1 MALVLDTGPILA
13 ALDADDPVHASCA
26 ALLDDTDE
34 PLVVVAPTLVEV
46 DYWIRKRLQPEVWS
60 TFVED
65 IARGAYRLEHL
76 TAEDLERVVELQAD
90 YADLDLGMVDAAV
103 IAVCERLGERKV
115 ATLDRRHFGVVRPR
129 HCERLRLLPGPPP

>member
-13 ALDADDPVHASCA
+13 LLDADDPAHTSCVS
-26 ALLDDTDE
+26 LLDDTDE

-60 TFVED
+60 IFVED

-76 TAEDLERVVELQAD
+76 TDDDLTRVAELETA
-90 YADLDLGMVDAAV
+90 YSDLDLGMVDASV
-103 IAVCERLGERKV
+103 ITVCEKLGEKKV
-115 ATLDRRHFGVVRPR
+115 ATLDQRHFRAVRPR
-129 HCERLRLLPGPPP
+129 HCDYLELVPV